1 MHQGVVYFIF
11 YHTLPEE
18 AWAMDLGLAITDH
31 ENVTYNIKWRES
43 TAQAQ
48 VVWQKKHLREVVQSE
63 LKSVKVP
70 AELHQYSSDRLPESV
85 ERIMDKMKEQ
95 GIPAF
100 VLSLNL
106 RKWDEF
112 EKYRNSRFLTLY
124 AYSRLRYGLRWDSE
138 QKIPFID
145 TADTRFYPKSS
156 DADQEMFSLARVPL
170 RFTLDSIVADW
181 FVDRPTKV
189 NLDLEHHEH
198 LEIIYYK
205 SSEQTLFKERKK

>member
-1 MHQGVVYFIF
+1 M
-11 YHTLPEE
+11 
-18 AWAMDLGLAITDH
+18 
-31 ENVTYNIKWRES
+31 N
-43 TAQAQ
+43 
-48 VVWQKKHLREVVQSE
+48 
-63 LKSVKVP
+63 
-70 AELHQYSSDRLPESV
+70 
-85 ERIMDKMKEQ
+85 KMKEQ

-106 RKWDEF
+106 GKWDEF

-124 AYSRLRYGLRWDSE
+124 AYSRLRYEVLWDSE
-138 QKIPFID
+138 QNIPVAD
-145 TADTRFYPKSS
+145 TADTLFYPKNS
-156 DADQEMFSLARVPL
+156 DVGQEMFSVARVPL

-205 SSEQTLFKERKK
+205 SSEQTLFKERKNE